1 MLSRPLGGVGGAAR
15 TKKKGE
21 RGKQRGLHWT
31 MEQAGALAIEWRTL
45 VDNEIAAAARE
56 SRVPAVFEMECRLGA
71 LEDRNFVAGITQS
84 DAERACALL
93 QKLLKSTEPSKSD
106 SKTSSEKTSFDPNQK
121 KASCSSVWESAISSG
136 STPRRIVRSEETR
149 IEDSTHLPV
158 GDVVMSSSANLRGRS
173 TIVVQSDPP
182 NPKTKDTK
190 KWELITKDR
199 LAFVDMR
206 VLQRKYDC
214 RLGLKREQP
223 ARNASTPLGQAM
235 SRRSQLR
242 RSFWTSDGCRIDL
255 SAVASYDGGSSGGR
269 GPPQLTGPTTFEAE
283 IEIVDTTMSPDDAI
297 AACVHWLLLLQSCF
311 ARPKS
316 CDAVDGRLLFLRVD
330 EDENLETKGKELEGI
345 TADVLLVS
353 VSRSVCRVSK

>member
-1 MLSRPLGGVGGAAR
+1 LE
-15 TKKKGE
+15 KKG
-21 RGKQRGLHWT
+21 GQGSSKTPHWT
-31 MEQAGALAIEWRTL
+31 MEQAGALAVEWRTL

-56 SRVPAVFEMECRLGA
+56 SRIPAVFEMECRLGG
-71 LEDRNFVAGITQS
+71 LEDRNFVPGITQS

-93 QKLLKSTEPSKSD
+93 QKMLKSEPAAKPSGSD
-106 SKTSSEKTSFDPNQK
+106 TKTSFDPNQK
-121 KASCSSVWESAISSG
+121 TSSDPNQKKFSTSSVWESAMLSG
-136 STPRRIVRSEETR
+136 STPRRIVRAEETR
-149 IEDSTHLPV
+149 IDDSTHLPAS
-158 GDVVMSSSANLRGRS
+158 DAVMSSGGNLRARS
-173 TIVVQSDPP
+173 TTVVHTDPP
-182 NPKTKDTK
+182 NPKLKDTK
-190 KWELITKDR
+190 KFELISKDR

-214 RLGLKREQP
+214 RLALKREQP
-223 ARNASTPLGQAM
+223 ARNASAHLGQVT

-255 SAVASYDGGSSGGR
+255 SAIASYEGGSTAGR

-283 IEIVDTTMSPDDAI
+283 IEIVDTTLSPDDAI
-297 AACVHWLLLLQSCF
+297 AGCVHWLLLLQSCF

-330 EDENLETKGKELEGI
+330 EDENAATKGKELEGI